1 MGNPRQKPEKLPAKL
16 LAIRQK
22 LAVSQ
27 SQMAKLLE
35 IDNGAARVSE
45 YEIGRR
51 EPALITLLK
60 YSKLARVSLDVLADD
75 TRELKFRKN
84 WKRPRRVNEVLMRDG
99 LRRIEIKTHYIRQAL
114 STPFADVLTH
124 KKGLKRARSS

>member
-75 TRELKFRKN
+75 TREMKFRKN

-99 LRRIEIKTHYIRQAL
+99 LRRIEIKTHYMRQAL
-114 STPFADVLTH
+114 SRPRVRT
-124 KKGLKRARSS
+124 S